1 MSGSKSSSTQ
11 TSTTNNIDRR
21 IATGSGS
28 IFNLSDNTLGSG
40 NKISITTADP
50 AIAQAAINAV
60 ANIASSGLG
69 AAVGLTQASNEIA
82 AQVADSQRAFV
93 ETATGQKTILYVV
106 GGLALAGIAFVS
118 LRK

>member
-1 MSGSKSSSTQ
+1 MSGSKSTSAQ
-11 TSTTNNIDRR
+11 TSTTNNVDRR

-40 NKISITTADP
+40 NRITVTTADP
-50 AIAQAAINAV
+50 QIAAAAINAV
-60 ANIASSGLG
+60 ASIAGSGLG
-69 AAVGLTQASNEIA
+69 AAIGLAQGSNEIA

-93 ETATGQKTILYVV
+93 ETASGQKTILYVV
-106 GGLALAGIAFVS
+106 GGLALAGIALVS